1 LNRLITVALIAL
13 FFLSAPVFAQG
24 ITIGAD
30 GIVRCKDV
38 PIGTTQTIGSTL
50 GSDTYEVVDQDLL
63 VQRRAEVADLSKAC
77 VSNVTDMSWMFVD
90 TTFNQDIG
98 SWDVSNVTDMSF
110 MFRTA
115 HSFNQDIGG
124 WDVSN
129 VTNMGGMLRA
139 NSFNQDIGGWDVS
152 NVTNMGGMF
161 SQATSFDQ
169 DIGSWDVSNVTEMSD
184 MFSSATS
191 FNQDIGGW
199 DVSNVAYM
207 FEMFRNATSF
217 NQDLSSWCVSLISS
231 LPPDFG
237 YNSSLQNSNLPVWG
251 TCSVAGV
258 DTESFELPETVVL
271 KAAYP
276 NPFNPTNTVTY
287 GLPAVAEVRITATD
301 LLGRQVATL
310 VSGETK
316 AAGYHTVQFN
326 ADGLASGT
334 YLIRME
340 AGDFVATQK
349 VVLLK

>member
-1 LNRLITVALIAL
+1 MNQLITVALIAL
-13 FFLSAPVFAQG
+13 FFLSAPIFAQG

-110 MFRTA
+110 MFRMA

-184 MFSSATS
+184 MFSS
-191 FNQDIGGW
+191 
-199 DVSNVAYM
+199 
-207 FEMFRNATSF
+207 ATSF

>member
-1 LNRLITVALIAL
+1 MNQLITVALIAL
-13 FFLSAPVFAQG
+13 FFLSAPIFAQG

-77 VSNVTDMSWMFVD
+77 VSNVTDMS
-90 TTFNQDIG
+90 
-98 SWDVSNVTDMSF
+98 F
-110 MFRTA
+110 MFRMA

-217 NQDLSSWCVSLISS
+217 NQDLSSWCVSLILS

-237 YNSSLQNSNLPVWG
+237 YNSSLQNSNLPV
-251 TCSVAGV
+251 SNELRRDAAKKRSSKDPHAG
-258 DTESFELPETVVL
+258 
-271 KAAYP
+271 
-276 NPFNPTNTVTY
+276 
-287 GLPAVAEVRITATD
+287 
-301 LLGRQVATL
+301 
-310 VSGETK
+310 
-316 AAGYHTVQFN
+316 
-326 ADGLASGT
+326 
-334 YLIRME
+334 
-340 AGDFVATQK
+340 
-349 VVLLK
+349 

>member
-1 LNRLITVALIAL
+1 MNQLITVALIAL
-13 FFLSAPVFAQG
+13 FFLSAPIFAQG

-115 HSFNQDIGG
+115 H
-124 WDVSN
+124 
-129 VTNMGGMLRA
+129 
-139 NSFNQDIGGWDVS
+139 SFNQDIGGWDVS